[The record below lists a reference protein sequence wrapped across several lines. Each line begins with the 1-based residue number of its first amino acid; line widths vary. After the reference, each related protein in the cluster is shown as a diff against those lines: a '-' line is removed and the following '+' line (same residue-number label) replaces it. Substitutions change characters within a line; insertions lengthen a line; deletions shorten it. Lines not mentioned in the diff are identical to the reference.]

1 MDRESFI
8 FYRGFSECIKE
19 LDKEVRCDC
28 YEALIDYALDG
39 TEPEENGIVMA
50 VFKAFK
56 AQIDANNR
64 RYENG
69 QKGGRPKNQTET
81 KTKPNNNQTETK
93 PKPNVNVNVNDNVND
108 IKKEKEKKKNR
119 SFEKPS
125 LQAVADY
132 CQERQNNV
140 DAQTFVDFYEA
151 KGWMIGKEKMKDW
164 KAAVRT
170 WERRDRAS
178 PPKQNAF
185 NTFQQNTY
193 TEEELEKLLAN

>member
-8 FYRGFSECIKE
+8 FYRGFSESIKE
-19 LDKEVRCDC
+19 LDAEMRCEC

-39 TEPEENGIVMA
+39 IEPDANGVVMA
-50 VFKAFK
+50 MFKAFK
-56 AQIDANNR
+56 PQIDANNR

-81 KTKPNNNQTETK
+81 KTKPNKNQTETK
-93 PKPNVNVNVNDNVND
+93 VTPNVNVNENENDNE
-108 IKKEKEKKKNR
+108 ILKEKEKKKNR

-132 CQERQNNV
+132 CRERHNNV
-140 DAQTFVDFYEA
+140 DAQAFIDFYEA
-151 KGWMIGKEKMKDW
+151 KGWVIGKDKMKDW

-170 WERRDRAS
+170 WEHRDRAS

>member
-1 MDRESFI
+1 MNRESFV
-8 FYRGFSECIKE
+8 FYRGFAECIKE
-19 LDKEVRCDC
+19 LDKDVRCEC

-39 TEPEENGIVMA
+39 IEPETNGIVMA

-81 KTKPNNNQTETK
+81 KTKPKQNQTETET
-93 PKPNVNVNVNDNVND
+93 KPNVNVNVNDNDNE
-108 IKKEKEKKKNR
+108 ILKEKEKKKNR
-119 SFEKPS
+119 SFVKPS
-125 LQAVADY
+125 VQEVADY
-132 CQERQNNV
+132 CRERLNHV
-140 DAQTFVDFYEA
+140 DAQTFFDFYEA
-151 KGWMIGKEKMKDW
+151 KGWMIGKEKMRDW

-178 PPKQNAF
+178 PTQGNAF
-185 NTFQQNTY
+185 NNIPHNVY
-193 TEEELEKLLAN
+193 TEEELERLMAN

>member
-1 MDRESFI
+1 MNRESFI
-8 FYRGFSECIKE
+8 FYRGFSESIKE
-19 LDKEVRCDC
+19 LDAEMRCEC

-39 TEPEENGIVMA
+39 IEPDTNGVVMA
-50 VFKAFK
+50 MFKAFK
-56 AQIDANNR
+56 PQIDANNR

-81 KTKPNNNQTETK
+81 KPNDNQTETK
-93 PKPNVNVNVNDNVND
+93 ATPNVNVNVNDNEND
-108 IKKEKEKKKNR
+108 NEILKEKEKKKNR

-132 CQERQNNV
+132 CRERHNNV

-151 KGWMIGKEKMKDW
+151 KGWMIGKEKMRDW

-178 PPKQNAF
+178 PTKPNAF
-185 NTFQQNTY
+185 NNFHQNAY